1 MIEDEEIEKK
11 DEDKNKEVE
20 QKSNEE
26 RESIGKE
33 YIEEK
38 KEDIENKPDINAI
51 NISEDEI
58 LIDKNK
64 DKNENENKLEDVIKE
79 DKAVKEE
86 ENNIQ
91 EKEKDSENID
101 NKKDDKTEDKLP
113 EKEEDKEKEKS
124 GEIEE
129 IKENNFKDIKDVES
143 NDQIEDHADNKL
155 EEKKENEKE
164 EEKDKIVNINEVND
178 ENIIE
183 QKNENIEKIKE
194 NDIENKNDEIKE
206 NEIEETNEI
215 IMEEKKDNINENKI
229 EEINNN
235 IIEGK
240 PEEITENKIENK
252 NEEIKENKNEEI
264 KENKI
269 EEIKENKKEGIIEN
283 KIEELHENKNE
294 EIIENKNEEIKENKI
309 EEIKENKEEEII
321 ENKIEEL
328 HENKIEEL
336 HENKVEEKH
345 EEIKENKIENNIK
358 EKEENKLENKIEE
371 IKEKKLENKNEEIM
385 MDNIIEN
392 KKNNNL
398 EMKKDNK
405 TENIKEINKENKN
418 ENKKEV
424 INYDEEFKK
433 NNTFTFSKNIEKKT
447 IPSKSDDINP
457 KNIKEIN
464 KLKEVLLKSFTT
476 EPVTEQK
483 EKKEDKVVDNFIL
496 LDKTEEDEDLIF
508 LGQNNKKKKPFIDIY
523 KYKNELNLKKKL
535 KKFHLFY
542 NEIKNPGDDNAIYKV
557 GKVLLFTYRKNFPK
571 ITSYKTKKTYT
582 TDAWWGCMVRCGQMI
597 LSRGIYRLL
606 KATGMDTKTA
616 IMNTVPLFS
625 HYPISRVHPY
635 FQGMLTKYKTLKNMN
650 EKKEKIKDF
659 FPPFSIKTL
668 CDVGELFERTAGE
681 WFSDVIITQVFKKI
695 SEYFDLFNHPLM
707 NVKIMTFQSCI
718 QIPDILNSCFIEK
731 KKEKDNLQYIHY
743 YFDKMGIVFVNV
755 RVGLDKIPKEYF
767 KGIKGLFELKECIGI
782 IGGKTR
788 LAYYFIGYDNDNDSL
803 LYLDPHVTKE
813 ADKEVTLHN
822 VLGKHINK
830 EVHLLK
836 MTKMSTAFTIGFCFR
851 NYDEFLHL
859 FEFWQKAKQ
868 DKLPILG
875 IVKQPIVIDFKDNV
889 FTFIYI
895 DSSTQLVIR
904 MSNTIMDQ
912 FTQHP

>member
-1 MIEDEEIEKK
+1 MKRK
-11 DEDKNKEVE
+11 TT
-20 QKSNEE
+20 
-26 RESIGKE
+26 
-33 YIEEK
+33 
-38 KEDIENKPDINAI
+38 
-51 NISEDEI
+51 IS
-58 LIDKNK
+58 
-64 DKNENENKLEDVIKE
+64 
-79 DKAVKEE
+79 
-86 ENNIQ
+86 
-91 EKEKDSENID
+91 
-101 NKKDDKTEDKLP
+101 
-113 EKEEDKEKEKS
+113 
-124 GEIEE
+124 
-129 IKENNFKDIKDVES
+129 
-143 NDQIEDHADNKL
+143 
-155 EEKKENEKE
+155 
-164 EEKDKIVNINEVND
+164 
-178 ENIIE
+178 
-183 QKNENIEKIKE
+183 
-194 NDIENKNDEIKE
+194 
-206 NEIEETNEI
+206 
-215 IMEEKKDNINENKI
+215 
-229 EEINNN
+229 
-235 IIEGK
+235 
-240 PEEITENKIENK
+240 
-252 NEEIKENKNEEI
+252 
-264 KENKI
+264 
-269 EEIKENKKEGIIEN
+269 
-283 KIEELHENKNE
+283 
-294 EIIENKNEEIKENKI
+294 
-309 EEIKENKEEEII
+309 
-321 ENKIEEL
+321 
-328 HENKIEEL
+328 
-336 HENKVEEKH
+336 
-345 EEIKENKIENNIK
+345 
-358 EKEENKLENKIEE
+358 
-371 IKEKKLENKNEEIM
+371 
-385 MDNIIEN
+385 
-392 KKNNNL
+392 
-398 EMKKDNK
+398 
-405 TENIKEINKENKN
+405 ENIKEINKENKN
-418 ENKKEV
+418 EDKKEV

-433 NNTFTFSKNIEKKT
+433 NNTFTFSKNI
-447 IPSKSDDINP
+447 SKNAISSKLDDINP

-496 LDKTEEDEDLIF
+496 LDKNEEDDDLIF
-508 LGQNNKKKKPFIDIY
+508 LGQNNKKKRPFNDIY

-542 NEIKNPGDDNAIYKV
+542 NDIKNPGDDNAIYKV

-635 FQGMLTKYKTLKNMN
+635 FQGMVTKYKTLKNMN
-650 EKKEKIKDF
+650 ERKEKIKDF

-731 KKEKDNLQYIHY
+731 KKQKDNLQYIHSKNKYY

-782 IGGKTR
+782 VGGKTR

-813 ADKEVTLHN
+813 ADKEITLNN

-875 IVKQPIVIDFKDNV
+875 IVKQPIVIDFKDNDED
-889 FTFIYI
+889 FSPTYDDKDEDDF
-895 DSSTQLVIR
+895 
-904 MSNTIMDQ
+904 
-912 FTQHP
+912 